1 MRIYLG
7 HHLLSSPILCYP
19 NSLPRLTQAWWF
31 HKNSTW
37 ISASPWRVTTG
48 TIQFDVQVATDSTFI
63 DTHNA
68 QEELQDAYTD
78 LFIRL
83 SICLRCQQLRVWAPT
98 TRERLKRKEYTR
110 RRRRSRRYVDP
121 FVRSVECA
129 EFEHQQGSQPTL
141 SHAVQKV
148 EHEQSAHLLEELE
161 ILHCFLVP
169 KLTADYQEGYRA
181 LLQSQYH
188 KNSGAKMLA
197 MICGTVALM
206 SSSIRYQI
214 WRPNSPAAD
223 TTFRIRMVRAHV
235 PILIPIQTIF
245 SV

>member
-1 MRIYLG
+1 M
-7 HHLLSSPILCYP
+7 
-19 NSLPRLTQAWWF
+19 
-31 HKNSTW
+31 
-37 ISASPWRVTTG
+37 
-48 TIQFDVQVATDSTFI
+48 
-63 DTHNA
+63 
-68 QEELQDAYTD
+68 
-78 LFIRL
+78 
-83 SICLRCQQLRVWAPT
+83 
-98 TRERLKRKEYTR
+98 
-110 RRRRSRRYVDP
+110 DP

-129 EFEHQQGSQPTL
+129 EFEHQQGGQPTL

-148 EHEQSAHLLEELE
+148 EHEQSAHLLKELE

-235 PILIPIQTIF
+235 PILIPIYKQYFQYSWQNLTENSQTLPRERIAISSIVRQAKQPIPSYITTTGINYNIKAVMRRNASYTAVGKRQDLSESKVSEQPYHRF
-245 SV
+245 IYINE